1 MFKIKHFLIILVL
14 LAFVS
19 TSVQATEVPSGG
31 EMMIDAIL
39 IRPLG
44 LVSVALGSAL
54 FVVSL
59 PFTLISG
66 SVKQSGKRFVGY
78 PLKFTFTRKLGS
90 FPGYSEELEYEQD

>member
-1 MFKIKHFLIILVL
+1 MFKLKHLFVVLVL
-14 LAFVS
+14 LTFIS

-44 LVSVALGSAL
+44 MVSVVLGSAL
-54 FVVSL
+54 FVVAL

-66 SVKQSGKRFVGY
+66 SVKQSGNRLVGY

-90 FPGYSEELEYEQD
+90 FPGYSEELEYEQE